1 MSFENSWYIL
11 YFTRLHNLQILCLS
25 CLFILLTVS
34 FEKQE
39 NFNFDE
45 VQLDSLFFY
54 ELCFWSFRSIIH
66 FELIFLYDVRDQ
78 SKFIFLHRFYH
89 HLPKR
94 LCFLYAVTF
103 IPLSKISCP
112 YMCAFISGFCI
123 QLRCMC
129 LFWQHAVS
137 ITIAW

>member
-11 YFTRLHNLQILCLS
+11 YFTRLHNLQILSVCLVF
-25 CLFILLTVS
+25 FILLTVS
-34 FEKQE
+34 FEEQE
-39 NFNFDE
+39 NFNFD
-45 VQLDSLFFY
+45 DLFFY

-78 SKFIFLHRFYH
+78 SKFIFLYRFYH
-89 HLPKR
+89 DLLKR
-94 LCFLYAVTF
+94 LCFLYSVTF

-112 YMCAFISGFCI
+112 YICGFISGFCI
-123 QLRCMC
+123 QFRCLC
-129 LFWQHAVS
+129 LLWQHAVS

>member
-11 YFTRLHNLQILCLS
+11 YFTRLHNLQILSVCLVF
-25 CLFILLTVS
+25 FILLTVS
-34 FEKQE
+34 FEEQE
-39 NFNFDE
+39 NFNFD
-45 VQLDSLFFY
+45 DLFFY

-89 HLPKR
+89 DLLKR
-94 LCFLYAVTF
+94 LCFLYSVTF

-112 YMCAFISGFCI
+112 YICGFISGFCI
-123 QLRCMC
+123 QFRCLC